1 MSKLHIGPHTD
12 LPHDDHANKRFD
24 REISLR
30 GVFWT
35 IGGLVIVALVTHVLM
50 WYLLKGIGHM
60 EKKQDPPPLPLA
72 AANTQAP
79 PPEPRLQTSP
89 EVELQS
95 MRAEEDQA
103 LTRSSWVDQAQG
115 TVRVPIDVAMD
126 VIASRGLGAEVVG
139 GQPGTNP
146 ATTPPAQQTVAP
158 GATLQMTRPP
168 GGAEPQA
175 AEITSSQGQGAQ
187 ASPPPP
193 ERR

>member
-12 LPHDDHANKRFD
+12 LQHGEHAQQRFD
-24 REISLR
+24 REVNLR
-30 GVFWT
+30 AVFWT
-35 IGGLVIVALVTHVLM
+35 VGGLVIVALVTQLLM
-50 WYLLKGIGHM
+50 WYLLKGFGSL
-60 EKKQDPPPLPLA
+60 EKRQDPPPLPLA
-72 AANTQAP
+72 AANTQPP

-89 EVELQS
+89 EAELQS
-95 MRAEEDQA
+95 MRAQED
-103 LTRSSWVDQAQG
+103 LMLGRSGWVNQAQG
-115 TVRVPIDVAMD
+115 TLRVPIDVAMD

-158 GATLQMTRPP
+158 GATVQMTRPP

-175 AEITSSQGQGAQ
+175 VEITSSQGQGAQ